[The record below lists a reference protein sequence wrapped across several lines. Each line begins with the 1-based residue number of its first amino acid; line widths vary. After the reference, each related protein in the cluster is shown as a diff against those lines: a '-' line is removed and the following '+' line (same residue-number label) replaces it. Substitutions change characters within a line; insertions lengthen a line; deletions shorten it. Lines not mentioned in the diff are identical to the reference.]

1 VKINKAGL
9 NIIKHFEGWSDTPY
23 LCPANRWT
31 IAYGSTWDIRGNPVT
46 ADHPR
51 ITEKQGEAL
60 LRKEVH
66 HIENAIRRLI
76 KVPLTENQFSALC
89 SWGFNVGSGNVQNS
103 TLRMKLNRNDVEG
116 ASDEFRKWRKAG
128 GKILKGLVVRRQAE
142 QQLFDRID

>member
-1 VKINKAGL
+1 MKINKAGL
-9 NIIKHFEGWSDTPY
+9 NIIKHFEGWSAEPY

-31 IAYGSTWDIRGNPVT
+31 IAYGSTWDIAGHPVT

-66 HIENAIRRLI
+66 HIEGAIGRLI

-89 SWGFNVGSGNVQNS
+89 SWGYNVGSGNVQNS
-103 TLRMKLNRNDVEG
+103 TLRMLINRQNYEG

-128 GKILKGLVVRRQAE
+128 GKILKGLVVRRKAE

>member
-1 VKINKAGL
+1 MKINKAGL

-23 LCPANRWT
+23 LYPANRWT

-103 TLRMKLNRNDVEG
+103 TLRMKLNRNNVEG

>member
-1 VKINKAGL
+1 MNINKAGL
-9 NIIKHFEGWSDTPY
+9 NIIKHFEGWSDIPY